1 MKSILFFLCLF
12 SVSVFG
18 QSLGKTGLKA
28 SLVIPSAPLSNYVT
42 TGKGLSLQF
51 NSTYFFQVRGRFSFD
66 YIKYSLQDS
75 AFQTYMKYSSEILPA
90 SIQYTRYSTID
101 MNYGMDYNPFKGK
114 IPEFYFGPQVFMG
127 ADAGSYI
134 QKDNVNG
141 TNNEDGVF
149 FHLGYKF
156 HLGFEK
162 KVGKITFF
170 SEYTFS
176 KVVYTDNINIPTY
189 SLNSTT
195 QYNRHQIGLGIRF

>member
-1 MKSILFFLCLF
+1 MIRILFILFLF
-12 SVSVFG
+12 STYAFG

-28 SLVIPSAPLSNYVT
+28 SIVIPTAPLSNYVT

-75 AFQTYMKYSSEILPA
+75 AFQTYMRSGSQILPA
-90 SIQYTRYSTID
+90 SMQYTKYSTID
-101 MNYGMDYNPFKGK
+101 MNYGMDFNPFKLK
-114 IPEFYFGPQVFMG
+114 LPAVYFGPQVFIG

-134 QKDNVNG
+134 RKDNMYG
-141 TNNEDGVF
+141 TDNDVGVF
-149 FHLGYKF
+149 FHLGYKV
-156 HLGFEK
+156 HLGYEK

-170 SEYTFS
+170 GEYTFS
-176 KVVYTDNINIPTY
+176 KVAFTENINIPTY
-189 SLNSTT
+189 SINSLT

>member
-12 SVSVFG
+12 SVPVFG

-51 NSTYFFQVRGRFSFD
+51 NSTYFFQVRGRFSID
-66 YIKYSLQDS
+66 YIKYGLQDS
-75 AFQTYMKYSSEILPA
+75 AFQTYTRYSSEIIPA
-90 SIQYTRYSTID
+90 TLQYTKYSTID
-101 MNYGMDYNPFKGK
+101 VNYGMDYNPFKLR
-114 IPEFYFGPQVFMG
+114 IPELYFGPQVFIG
-127 ADAGSYI
+127 TDRGSYI
-134 QKDNVNG
+134 QKDNING
-141 TNNEDGVF
+141 INNEDGVF
-149 FHLGYKF
+149 YHLGYKF

-170 SEYTFS
+170 GEYTFS

-189 SLNSTT
+189 ILNSTT